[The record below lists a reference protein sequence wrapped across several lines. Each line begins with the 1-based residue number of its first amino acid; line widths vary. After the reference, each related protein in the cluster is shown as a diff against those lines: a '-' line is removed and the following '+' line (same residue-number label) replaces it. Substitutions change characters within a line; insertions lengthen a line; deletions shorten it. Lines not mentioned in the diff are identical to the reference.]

1 MKKILFI
8 VALSGGL
15 CQLSAECMRLN
26 ENEKKSAA
34 CDNPIVRDCAIDEC
48 SLEFD
53 PFDALADEDVLAGV
67 SFDMQSSMVP
77 AWCKSAAIAVVLKLA
92 ALHEVIT
99 DRYEAL
105 KKLLGMGGQ

>member
-1 MKKILFI
+1 MKKIFLF
-8 VALSGGL
+8 VVLSSGL
-15 CQLSAECMRLN
+15 CQAYADGAALC
-26 ENEKKSAA
+26 ENKEPLTASCKTMYK
-34 CDNPIVRDCAIDEC
+34 DCAIDEC

-77 AWCKSAAIAVVLKLA
+77 AWCKSAAIAVFLKLV
-92 ALHEVIT
+92 ALHEVVI

-105 KKLLGMGGQ
+105 KNLLGMSER